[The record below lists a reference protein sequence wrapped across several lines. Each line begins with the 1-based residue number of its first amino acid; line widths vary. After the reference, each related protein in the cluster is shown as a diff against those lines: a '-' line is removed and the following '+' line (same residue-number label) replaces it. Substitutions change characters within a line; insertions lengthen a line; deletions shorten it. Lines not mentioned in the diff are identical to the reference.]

1 MGMEVSWKRKMTVLD
16 EIYAELPESRWHERY
31 IVTSCISPEH
41 DDRHPSMLIY
51 PDKYHCLSCGIWGK
65 TSDLLNQLQSHSIIP
80 PKPIQTFIRNPFN
93 SWLKRSDLFNV
104 LKTAYRA
111 LKSFPQQGSY
121 LYKRGL
127 DKKLI
132 EKLKIGYLDGWY
144 TIPIIGKDKKP
155 LGSLA
160 RAGES
165 IMGARYFVPRGQD
178 TNLLF
183 SPDWQQVKE
192 SNEVYLTFGVFDA
205 IAIHQCGRPSM
216 STTSGK
222 RLHPSALQG
231 FRKRI
236 KIFADRGEEVDAK
249 RLANKLG
256 WRGEVI
262 KYKYPYGL
270 KDPSDVYNAG
280 LLQGVL

>member
-1 MGMEVSWKRKMTVLD
+1 MNVLY
-16 EIYAELPESRWHERY
+16 EIYEALPESKWHEKY
-31 IVTSCISPEH
+31 VVASCISPEH

-51 PDKYHCLSCGIWGK
+51 PDSYRCLSCGIWGK

-80 PKPIQTFIRNPFN
+80 PKPIQSFVRNPFN
-93 SWLKRSDLFNV
+93 RWLKECDLFNV
-104 LKTAYRA
+104 LRTAYKA
-111 LKSFPQQGSY
+111 LNSFPQQGKY
-121 LYKRGL
+121 LRDRKL
-127 DKKLI
+127 PNELI
-132 EKLKIGYLDGWY
+132 EKLKIGYSEGYY
-144 TIPIIGKDKKP
+144 TIPIIDTEKKP
-155 LGSLA
+155 IGALA

-165 IMGARYFVPRGQD
+165 ITGARYFVPRGQD

-192 SNEVYLTFGVFDA
+192 SKEVYLTYGVFDS

-222 RLHPSALQG
+222 RLHPSALQP

-236 KIFADRGEEVDAK
+236 NILPDRGEEIDAK

-256 WRGEVI
+256 WRGKTTI
-262 KYKYPYGL
+262 LKFPYGL
-270 KDPSDVYNAG
+270 KDASDLHNAG
-280 LLQGVL
+280 LLQGKL